1 MSEIKIGTGIATFR
15 KIRKDGYYYIDKTDF
30 ISEFLT
36 SSIPE
41 VSLITRPRRFGKSL
55 TMSMLADFFDN
66 QKDSTDI
73 FAGLKITEDKAL
85 CKQWMNNWPVIY
97 LRFKRIEEPTFADSL
112 RQISRIISFAVRQH
126 PYVFQSD
133 VLDADQK
140 NELSE
145 LKKGTE
151 NRELLESSLELL
163 SIALYL
169 IHKKE
174 VIVLIDE
181 YDVPIEKAQ
190 ENSYYDKMVCF
201 IRNMLGNVL
210 KDNEYLKFGILT
222 GCLRMAKESSYT
234 GLNNIKCYDISCN
247 KFADKI
253 GFTSKDVYKIL
264 SDTDLLYKK
273 DEIKEWYDGYCFG
286 NNNEIYCPWDVLHFI
301 DDKQSKNILF
311 PSSYWV
317 NSGGGD
323 EIIRCIRNN
332 NKNIKNK
339 LHILINKG
347 TIKAKIN
354 ETLTY
359 DSLYSTEDN
368 IWTLL
373 YLTGYLTKC
382 DTSLEEAARG
392 EYTLRIPNKE
402 VSIVFTKN
410 IEFWF
415 RGIINNLDLHVFL
428 DAFWNGDDK
437 TVTES
442 LSAVILK
449 TLSCFD
455 VYKEYFYHAL
465 LTGIFYCQAY
475 EVTSND
481 ESGYGFS
488 DLLITD
494 TDNNRAA
501 VIEIKQ
507 TKDIKRFNTLP
518 DAALQQIHD
527 KQYSFSCEDEG
538 TSVIHWG
545 FGFCLKHFLA
555 KSEIPCS

>member
-1 MSEIKIGTGIATFR
+1 MSVLNIGTGISVFR
-15 KIRKDGYYYIDKTDF
+15 KLRKEGFYYVDKTEF

-36 SSIPE
+36 SVKSE

-55 TMSMLADFFDN
+55 TLSMLADFFDN
-66 QKDSTDI
+66 QQESSDI
-73 FAGLKITEDKAL
+73 FAGLKISENKAL
-85 CKQWMNNWPVIY
+85 CGQWMNKWPVIY
-97 LRFKRIEEPTFADSL
+97 IRLKRVEGLSFPDSL
-112 RQISRIISFAVRQH
+112 KQISRAVSFAVRQH
-126 PYVFQSD
+126 LYVFQSD
-133 VLDADQK
+133 VLDEDQK
-140 NELSE
+140 KELAE

-151 NRELLESSLELL
+151 DRELLESSLELL

-181 YDVPIEKAQ
+181 YDVPLAKAQ
-190 ENSYYDKMVCF
+190 EHGYYDKMVCF
-201 IRNMLGNVL
+201 MRNMLGNVL
-210 KDNEYLKFGILT
+210 KDNEYLKFGVLT

-234 GLNNIKCYDISCN
+234 GLNNIKCYDMLNN
-247 KFADKI
+247 KFSDKI
-253 GFTSKDVYKIL
+253 GFTSEDVDKIL
-264 SDTDLLYKK
+264 SDADLLCKK

-286 NNNEIYCPWDVLHFI
+286 NNHEIYCPWDVLHFI
-301 DDKQSKNILF
+301 EDIQSKNLLY
-311 PSSYWV
+311 PSSYWI
-317 NSGGGD
+317 NSGGND

-339 LHILINKG
+339 LHTLINKG
-347 TIKAKIN
+347 TIKARIN
-354 ETLTY
+354 KALTY
-359 DSLYSTEDN
+359 DTLDATEDN

-382 DTSLEEAARG
+382 DTAQEKVAQG

-402 VSIVFTKN
+402 VSLVFTEN
-410 IEFWF
+410 INLWF

-437 TVTES
+437 AVTES
-442 LSAVILK
+442 LSSVILK

-475 EVTSND
+475 KVTSNS

-488 DLLITD
+488 DLVVTD
-494 TDNNRAA
+494 TDNNRTAI
-501 VIEIKQ
+501 IEIKQ
-507 TKDIKRFNTLP
+507 TKDIKKLNTLP
-518 DAALQQIHD
+518 DTALQQIHD
-527 KQYSFSCEDEG
+527 KQYSFSCEGEE

-545 FGFCLKHFLA
+545 FGFCIKHFLA